1 MRYLEG
7 LSAGARLLGVLPRS
21 GEYEALLP
29 RDAILE
35 VAPDGSDLAEKLDA
49 DVASG
54 GAIKGVEQARDLVRS
69 RHSWARR
76 AEQIHARLAF
86 DRPLE
91 FGSLRP
97 AEGAICAE
105 ASKAGAP

>member
-35 VAPDGSDLAEKLDA
+35 VAPDGSDLAQKLDA
-49 DVASG
+49 DGASG
-54 GAIKGVEQARDLVRS
+54 GASRAVEGARDLVRS

-76 AEQIHARLAF
+76 AEQIHARLMF
-86 DRPLE
+86 GRPLE
-91 FGSLRP
+91 FCSLRP
-97 AEGAICAE
+97 ADGAICTE
-105 ASKAGAP
+105 ASKASAT